1 MMMHIVHPRRADPM
15 DAPIQFLHD
24 LVAIDSVNPDLVPG
38 GAGEAAIAHYIAETL
53 SRAGLEVRL
62 QEVVPGRPNVI
73 ARARGTGGGPT
84 LILNGHTDT
93 VTVAGMTDPH
103 IPRIEGNRLYG
114 RGSFDMKAGVAACM
128 DATIRAMQIPR
139 RGDVLF
145 TAVVDEEYASIGTE
159 ALLRE
164 YHGDAV
170 IVTEPSDLDIGIAH
184 KGFAWYAVDVHGVA
198 AHGSQPTLGVDAIV
212 KAGRFLTHIEALD
225 LRIRQGN
232 HPLLGGGSIHASLIT
247 GGQELSSYPAHCR
260 IWLERRTIPQE
271 SHDVCTAQLQAIIT
285 ELQQADATFKATL
298 HVDLARAP
306 FEISADAPLVHLVRG
321 WAQHHTGRLPDLT
334 GSFGWMESALF
345 AQAGIPAVIFGPG
358 GDGAHAIEE
367 WADIAQTRQC
377 ADTLTS
383 VIGAFC
389 A

>member
-1 MMMHIVHPRRADPM
+1 M
-15 DAPIQFLHD
+15 DTSLQFLHD

-38 GAGEAAIAHYIAETL
+38 GAGEAAVAQYIAETL
-53 SRAGLEVRL
+53 SRAGLDVRL
-62 QEVVPGRPNVI
+62 QTVVPGRPNVV
-73 ARARGTGGGPT
+73 AYARGSGGGRT

-93 VTVAGMTDPH
+93 VGVAGMTAPH
-103 IPRIEGNRLYG
+103 TPRIDGNRLYG
-114 RGSFDMKAGVAACM
+114 RGAYDMKAGVAACM
-128 DATIRAMQIPR
+128 DATIRAMQMPR

-170 IVTEPSDLDIGIAH
+170 IVTEPSALNVGIAH
-184 KGFAWYAVDVHGVA
+184 KGFAWYAVDVQGVA

-247 GGQELSSYPAHCR
+247 GGQELSSYPDHCR
-260 IWLERRTIPQE
+260 IWLERRTTPYE
-271 SHDVCTAQLQAIIT
+271 SHAEATAQLQHIID
-285 ELQQADATFKATL
+285 ELHQADTTFVATL
-298 HVDLARAP
+298 HNDLMRAP
-306 FEISADAPLVHLVRG
+306 FEIRADAPLVQLVRT
-321 WAQHHTGRLPDLT
+321 WAQHHTGRMPDLT
-334 GSFGWMESALF
+334 GSFGWMETSLF
-345 AQAGIPAVIFGPG
+345 DQAGIPAVIFGPG
-358 GDGAHAIEE
+358 GAGAHAVEE

-377 ADTLTS
+377 ADTLAS
-383 VIGAFC
+383 VIAEFC